1 MNRAIEDALIELRV
15 RHLATR
21 ATASDMVD
29 WATAALV
36 AGEDSPALVILAGLD
51 RDASVFEAMPW
62 FEKALSELGL
72 APVPDDDLRRAFV
85 GSMSRSLLDGRI
97 NAEQALDQ
105 VHEHAVSPLGHPGDL
120 SAWCFVWER
129 LSPTDFRTLS
139 PADVDAEARRLAGA
153 WAGRSGLPIKP
164 GRERGEDT

>member
-15 RHLATR
+15 RHLETR

-36 AGEDSPALVILAGLD
+36 SGEDSPALVILAGLD
-51 RDASVFEAMPW
+51 RDASVFEAIPW
-62 FEKALSELGL
+62 FDKALSELDL
-72 APVPDDDLRRAFV
+72 APLPDDELRRAFV
-85 GSMSRSLLDGRI
+85 GLMSRSLLDGRI

-105 VHEHAVSPLGHPGDL
+105 VHEHAVSPLGHPDDL

-129 LSPTDFRTLS
+129 LGPGDFRNLSPTE
-139 PADVDAEARRLAGA
+139 VDIEARRLAA
-153 WAGRSGLPIKP
+153 EWAGRSGLPIKP
-164 GRERGEDT
+164 GGGRGDDA